1 MSGAHLLDLPPMQS
15 SGTPALYKSNA
26 TNEPEGAQQSE
37 EHGTSPTDAIS
48 ENSFSNFQRI
58 GIGICSGFTRR
69 ENGTD

>member
-37 EHGTSPTDAIS
+37 EQGFFWGRATA
-48 ENSFSNFQRI
+48 SF
-58 GIGICSGFTRR
+58 
-69 ENGTD
+69 